1 LAKSPTRRRSGVQ
14 NLDGHE
20 MAELGYVNI
29 FAQDVVKLAG
39 FYADVFGFEEIVAS
53 RSPIFRGLKT
63 KRANIGFNAY
73 DAYELLNLPKSVDG
87 IGIKVFTTFDVDST
101 AEVDR
106 LTPIAVARGATL
118 RKAPF
123 TTYYGWYQSVLLDPE
138 GNAFRINFVSA

>member
-1 LAKSPTRRRSGVQ
+1 
-14 NLDGHE
+14 

-29 FAQDVVKLAG
+29 FARDVVKLSG

-63 KRANIGFNAY
+63 KQASIGFNAH
-73 DAYELLNLPKSVDG
+73 DAYALLNLPEATDG
-87 IGIKVFTTFDVDST
+87 EGIRAFTTFDVDSA

-106 LTPIAVARGATL
+106 LTPIAVAKGATL

-138 GNAFRINFVSA
+138 GNAFRINFVAA